1 MGHGL
6 AGTFPRPS
14 SLNDGF
20 LIAPGSCGVQGVY
33 YGALLA
39 PVVHDRLGIVNI
51 MWAFAAFL
59 LATAVLFMQI

>member
-6 AGTFPRPS
+6 AGTSSRPP
-14 SLNDGF
+14 SLNDCL
-20 LIAPGSCGVQGVY
+20 LIEPGSCCVQGVY
-33 YGALLA
+33 YGASLA